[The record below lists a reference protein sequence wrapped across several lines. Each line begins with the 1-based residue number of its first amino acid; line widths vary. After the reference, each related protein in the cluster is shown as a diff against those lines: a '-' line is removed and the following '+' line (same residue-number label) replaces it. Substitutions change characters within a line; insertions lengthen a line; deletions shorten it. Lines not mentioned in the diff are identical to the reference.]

1 MTASRGRTFGAEF
14 FDQTK
19 YRRGQLPPS
28 RTRVA
33 PPFKV
38 LANPTEVASLPAPQL
53 KGGAGV
59 WTALSRERSG
69 VAEGGRLKQVH
80 LSQLLWSSA
89 GFNYGRQRVH
99 VTAQAASS
107 LEAYLLVF
115 NVQDLF
121 AGVYHYNPRDH
132 SLDQLR
138 MGEVSDEFA
147 EVALA
152 PIEAGAQAAAIC
164 FTGVPARHRV
174 ADGGRPYRYLL
185 LDAGA
190 AAQGLVLAA
199 SALGLAATYA
209 ADFYDDE
216 LAKLLKVDGRS
227 ELPLCLVTVGS

>member
-1 MTASRGRTFGAEF
+1 MTASKGRTFGAEF

-38 LANPTEVASLPAPQL
+38 LANPSEVASLPAPQL
-53 KGGAGV
+53 KGGTGI
-59 WTALSRERSG
+59 WTALSRERSD
-69 VAEGGRLKQVH
+69 VAEGGRLKQTH
-80 LSQLLWSSA
+80 LSQLLWGSA

-99 VTAQAASS
+99 VSAQAASS
-107 LEAYLLVF
+107 LEAYLLVL

-138 MGEVSDEFA
+138 MGEVASEFA
-147 EVALA
+147 EVVLA
-152 PIEAGAQAAAIC
+152 PIETAAQAAVVC
-164 FTGVPARHRV
+164 FTGVPGRHRV
-174 ADGGRPYRYLL
+174 ADGGRPYRYLM

-190 AAQGLVLAA
+190 AAQGLVLTA

-216 LAKLLKVDGRS
+216 LAKLLNVDGRT
-227 ELPLCLVTVGS
+227 EVPLCFVTIGS